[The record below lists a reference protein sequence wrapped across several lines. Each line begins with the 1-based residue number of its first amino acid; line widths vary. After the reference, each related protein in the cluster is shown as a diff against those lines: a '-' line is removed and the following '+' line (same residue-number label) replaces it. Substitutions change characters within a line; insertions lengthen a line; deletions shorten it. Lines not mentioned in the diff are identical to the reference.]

1 MANNSNTYRKRR
13 AKRPKRPSNSI
24 IPKSLSILLTIV
36 LLGLGAVYALGRHD
50 ESQTD
55 NNSVNLG
62 DKLLCVTLPENTSE
76 IIKDYEGFTVSFNS
90 DHHVPNYVAWELTG
104 TEAQGKE
111 PRNSKFRAD
120 EDVAGCP
127 TIEDYRNSG
136 FDRGHMAPAADMKWS
151 KQAML
156 DSHYLTN
163 MCPQDHSLNSGR
175 WSTLEDK
182 CRQWAIRDSAL
193 VIIAGP
199 VLSDIITRTIGSSHI
214 SVPERFFKVILS
226 PYSTPPRAIGFIMAN
241 AKISDGIESMAISVD
256 QVEEITGYDFFAA
269 LPDEI
274 EEQIES
280 QANYRDWNRRKR

>member
-199 VLSDIITRTIGSSHI
+199 VLSDIITRKIGSSHI

>member
-1 MANNSNTYRKRR
+1 MANNNTYRKRR

-24 IPKSLSILLTIV
+24 IPKSLSTLLVIV
-36 LLGLGAVYALGRHD
+36 LLGLGAVYALGRID
-50 ESQTD
+50 STES
-55 NNSVNLG
+55 NAESVDLG
-62 DKLLCVTLPENTSE
+62 EELLNVALPENTPE
-76 IIKDYEGFTVSFNS
+76 TKKDYVGFTVSFNS
-90 DHHVPNYVAWELTG
+90 EHHVPNYVAWELTG
-104 TEAQGKE
+104 TEAQGKG
-111 PRNSKFRAD
+111 PRDSKFRAD
-120 EDVAGCP
+120 EEIAGCP
-127 TIEDYRNSG
+127 TLEDYRNSG

-199 VLSDIITRTIGSSHI
+199 VLSDIITRTIGSSHV

-226 PYSTPPRAIGFIMAN
+226 PYSNPPRAIGFVMAN
-241 AKISDGIESMAISVD
+241 AKISDGIESMAVSVD
-256 QVEEITGYDFFAA
+256 QVEEITGYDFFTA